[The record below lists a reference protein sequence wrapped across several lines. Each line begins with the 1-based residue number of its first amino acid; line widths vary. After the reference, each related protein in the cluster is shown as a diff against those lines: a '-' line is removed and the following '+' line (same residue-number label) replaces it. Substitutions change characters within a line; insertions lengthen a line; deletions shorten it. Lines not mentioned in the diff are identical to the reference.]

1 MPYAF
6 IFSSSILILALSI
19 DDSSSFFTDTIII
32 LFLYLLNYQNLFLIP
47 SYYLCKFLLFYER
60 KKLPNFKEFIP
71 TVFLLI
77 TIISSFL
84 FFKIRAQITGIHEN
98 MGINWNSGI
107 QNEFIFEKN
116 KVLFDEFLDIL
127 IYLPKSIFY
136 HITEDFYNIKF
147 ISIIFW
153 LFLIF
158 IIYLIIKNRNYSKV
172 LIFYISAFLVFIFLT
187 LFEITSFGPTRHTL
201 YLLPIFIAFSYISL
215 KLFLNLNKNIFFVVL
230 FPFLFYNSSKILKR
244 SYNFNN
250 HIMKLNSIIMDN
262 PESDILLVS
271 CTYQPFISKSFRN
284 EVLDR
289 KVYFFCGSRFNI
301 INANNKSKKPFN
313 Y

>member
-19 DDSSSFFTDTIII
+19 DDSSSFFSDTIII

-60 KKLPNFKEFIP
+60 KKLPNLKEFIP

-187 LFEITSFGPTRHTL
+187 LFEIP
-201 YLLPIFIAFSYISL
+201 LLAL
-215 KLFLNLNKNIFFVVL
+215 Q
-230 FPFLFYNSSKILKR
+230 
-244 SYNFNN
+244 
-250 HIMKLNSIIMDN
+250 
-262 PESDILLVS
+262 DILY
-271 CTYQPFISKSFRN
+271 TYFQF
-284 EVLDR
+284 LL
-289 KVYFFCGSRFNI
+289 RFHI
-301 INANNKSKKPFN
+301 
-313 Y
+313 YH